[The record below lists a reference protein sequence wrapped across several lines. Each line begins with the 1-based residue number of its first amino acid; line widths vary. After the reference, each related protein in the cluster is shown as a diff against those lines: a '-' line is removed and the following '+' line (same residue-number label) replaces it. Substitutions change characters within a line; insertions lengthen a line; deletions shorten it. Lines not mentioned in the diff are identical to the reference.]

1 MDDAG
6 QVQKLTGE
14 MNTET
19 KAQRDV
25 QKGTLLGK
33 NSASI
38 TRRISA
44 ACRFWCMGT
53 TCGGCMRFPIIP
65 RISYRANLLPAPLFA
80 EFPENLLGRNKFQ
93 SLKFE

>member
-1 MDDAG
+1 
-6 QVQKLTGE
+6 
-14 MNTET
+14 MNTEP
-19 KAQRDV
+19 KAQRDL
-25 QKGTLLGK
+25 QKGTLLRK
-33 NSASI
+33 NNAFI

-53 TCGGCMRFPIIP
+53 ACGECVRLPIIP